1 MSDYTEDKKSEKWC
15 RDKIPILDESTGE
28 IIAEKPIYI
37 MKPQNIGENMALDDK
52 QIGRDMFSI
61 LSNQKTGK
69 IALMVETLKVNEL
82 KLAFDYL
89 DKSTE
94 IIQQISC
101 DMSPSYLKLC
111 REYLPKSQIV
121 IDKFHVIKYVYDAVQ
136 LVRNRIKKQVEKS
149 LPKRKDIKS
158 SSEDEVILTDLE
170 LLQRTRYLLNQS
182 PDKWNDYQK
191 EMMEKLFEKYVEL
204 KNAYELAQSFKSWYD
219 INNKSKNRIIQ
230 EQLLY
235 HWYEKVENTA
245 IEEFKSVVKMIERH
259 EDYILNYFKT
269 GLTNAKAETLN
280 GKIQR
285 FITSNYGI
293 RDKDFAIYRMAG
305 YFS

>member
-1 MSDYTEDKKSEKWC
+1 
-15 RDKIPILDESTGE
+15 
-28 IIAEKPIYI
+28 
-37 MKPQNIGENMALDDK
+37 MALDDK

-136 LVRNRIKKQVEKS
+136 SVRNRIKKQVEKS

-204 KNAYELAQSFKSWYD
+204 KNELG
-219 INNKSKNRIIQ
+219 
-230 EQLLY
+230 
-235 HWYEKVENTA
+235 
-245 IEEFKSVVKMIERH
+245 VVI
-259 EDYILNYFKT
+259 
-269 GLTNAKAETLN
+269 
-280 GKIQR
+280 
-285 FITSNYGI
+285 
-293 RDKDFAIYRMAG
+293 
-305 YFS
+305 

>member
-1 MSDYTEDKKSEKWC
+1 M
-15 RDKIPILDESTGE
+15 
-28 IIAEKPIYI
+28 
-37 MKPQNIGENMALDDK
+37 
-52 QIGRDMFSI
+52 
-61 LSNQKTGK
+61 
-69 IALMVETLKVNEL
+69 
-82 KLAFDYL
+82 
-89 DKSTE
+89 
-94 IIQQISC
+94 
-101 DMSPSYLKLC
+101 
-111 REYLPKSQIV
+111 
-121 IDKFHVIKYVYDAVQ
+121 
-136 LVRNRIKKQVEKS
+136 VRNRIKKQVEKS